1 MLKFARNLAWLGSI
15 AAVSA
20 ISVSLLP
27 SGTAMAQESA
37 AGEIEEI
44 VVTARKRA
52 ESLLEIPESVSVI
65 TGADIDRQQ
74 IKGLEDVG
82 FQVPN
87 LNLSMRLDGFPNV
100 SVRGLGAFGNTQG
113 VGFYLDDV
121 QLFSDASSRFGDLE
135 RIEVLKG
142 PQGTLYGGSNIG
154 GAVKFVSARPDTEA
168 MFGRV
173 KGVVGDQGIFDVE
186 GSLNLPLG
194 QGDWAMRLFGFWV
207 TNDGY
212 LHNPNP
218 TRHNGSASDNDPDI
232 GASEESGV
240 RVSLSGPLG
249 DNLSAYVSIRS
260 NEYEGPN
267 NTWIRELDESSLQHP
282 NEVPASFNPQ
292 HERNTTSGMVELTWA
307 LDGYDITS
315 VSSWTTTES
324 FRFTDLDQK
333 EEYLLSLFRP
343 EDMDVL
349 TQEIRFTSTD
359 EGPFQWLGGV
369 YYSRYDEKMDSD
381 LVWYDS
387 VIYSGGEISGPLGF
401 AADSPQASGVWGGD
415 NVPDAQAL
423 GNVALTPF
431 EKRLRDKS
439 HLAGFIN
446 ATYDLGEWE
455 LSLGL
460 RGDHWNNDTIRFT
473 EGNSA
478 DGSDSATEFLP
489 RVSVTR
495 WLDDGS
501 MLYGTFSRGYEPG
514 GFNVVED
521 LPHLTS
527 FDSEE
532 AVSYEVGWKGRMM
545 DGRVNASLAAF
556 FSDYDRRQIE
566 TQVPSEV
573 GIVELINNVGDS
585 KQFGVE
591 ADVRAIVS
599 DQLSVAFSVGW
610 IEAEWDSGTMVV
622 TGANDDGSPMMKD
635 IGGDTPP
642 VTPDFSWNVAA
653 DYVQLLANGMTF
665 NAGVQVSHNGKYTGL
680 RLSDPVGV
688 SVVNPSFTLVNAQVG
703 VSSDRWELALNV
715 ENLLDEDYYTDVQTF
730 PDFFLLEG
738 DADGIIVIGTLG
750 QPQLITASLSYSF

>member
-1 MLKFARNLAWLGSI
+1 
-15 AAVSA
+15 
-20 ISVSLLP
+20 
-27 SGTAMAQESA
+27 MAQEGA
-37 AGEIEEI
+37 AGEFEEI

-65 TGADIDRQQ
+65 TGADIDRQN

-154 GAVKFVSARPDTEA
+154 GAVKFVSARPDSSAT
-168 MFGRV
+168 FGRV

-194 QGDWAMRLFGFWV
+194 EGDWAMRVFGFWAN
-207 TNDGY
+207 NDGY
-212 LHNPNP
+212 LLNPNP
-218 TRHNGSASDNDPDI
+218 PRLNGIAGGNDEDI

-249 DNLSAYVSIRS
+249 DNLSAYISVRS

-292 HERNTTSGMVELTWA
+292 HERNTTSGMVELTWE

-343 EDMDVL
+343 EDMDVW
-349 TQEIRFTSTD
+349 TQEIRFTSTE
-359 EGPFQWLGGV
+359 EGPFQWLGGI
-369 YYSRYDEKMDSD
+369 YYSAYDEKMDSD
-381 LVWYDS
+381 LVWYDT
-387 VIYSGGEISGPLGF
+387 VIYSGGEISGPLGC
-401 AADSPQASGVWGGD
+401 AAGSLCSGVWAGET
-415 NVPDAQAL
+415 VTEAEEL
-423 GNVALTPF
+423 GEVALTPF
-431 EKRLRDKS
+431 EKRMRDKS
-439 HLAGFIN
+439 HLAAFIN

-455 LSLGL
+455 VSLGL
-460 RGDHWNNDTIRFT
+460 RGDHWNNDTLRFST
-473 EGNSA
+473 GHT
-478 DGSDSATEFLP
+478 GSDSATEILP
-489 RVSVTR
+489 RLSLTR
-495 WLDDGS
+495 WLSDDS

-514 GFNVVED
+514 GFNISED
-521 LPHLTS
+521 VPDRLVP

-532 AVSYEVGWKGRMM
+532 ATSFEAGWKGRAM
-545 DGRVNASLAAF
+545 DGRVTASVAAYF
-556 FSDYDRRQIE
+556 IDYDQRQIE
-566 TQVPSEV
+566 TQIPAEGA

-591 ADVRAIVS
+591 ADVRAAVS
-599 DQLSVAFSVGW
+599 DSLSVAFSAGW
-610 IEAEWDSGTMVV
+610 IEAEWDSGTSVV
-622 TGANDDGSPMMKD
+622 SGADADGNPIMKD

-642 VTPDFSWNVAA
+642 VTPDFNWNVGA
-653 DYVQLLANGMTF
+653 DYVQPLANGMTF
-665 NAGVQVSHNGKYTGL
+665 NASVQVSHNGKYTGL
-680 RLSDPVGV
+680 RLSDPAGV
-688 SVVNPSFTLVNAQVG
+688 SVVNPSFTLVGAQFSVA
-703 VSSDRWELALNV
+703 SERWELALNV

-730 PDFFLLEG
+730 PDFFFLDG
-738 DADGIIVIGTLG
+738 DADEIIVIGTLG
-750 QPQLITASLSYSF
+750 QPQLITASVSYSF